1 MQIEQNSMPDLSF
14 YQDLHSLES
23 IKSNPDSQQALSG
36 VARQFEVQFLQQVLH
51 QMREASDALQG
62 DDSLI
67 SSDTLRFYQEMSD
80 SQLAMAMANQN
91 RTGLQ
96 QQIVAQM
103 AHTLPETNTAPAS
116 TPTVNTVPAST
127 APATSASVA
136 ASTSVAPPPDGAPV
150 TSRVTALKP
159 AS

>member
-1 MQIEQNSMPDLSF
+1 MQIEQSSMPDLSF
-14 YQDLHSLES
+14 YQDLHGLEA
-23 IKSNPDSQQALSG
+23 IKTNPDSQQALSG

-62 DDSLI
+62 DDSLL

-91 RTGLQ
+91 STGLQ
-96 QQIVAQM
+96 QQMVAQM
-103 AHTLPETNTAPAS
+103 QHTLSADSRSAADRTALLPSAAA
-116 TPTVNTVPAST
+116 TP
-127 APATSASVA
+127 SASV
-136 ASTSVAPPPDGAPV
+136 STPV
-150 TSRVTALKP
+150 SSALSRSALKP

>member
-103 AHTLPETNTAPAS
+103 AHTLPETNTPS
-116 TPTVNTVPAST
+116 VST